1 MLPITSIFIIDPPEK
16 LDPPTDTSLALMRES
31 LRRGHRVGYTTL
43 DGLRLQQDRVWAG
56 IQQVEFPPGRELFQA
71 LPMEELALDQADIV
85 YMRKDPPVDGE
96 YLHASYILDQLPDR
110 VLQVNPARALRN
122 WCEKLIPLQF
132 PGLAPATV
140 VTRSVPQLQSFLQQQ
155 GQIVLKP
162 LDDCSGRGILALRQ
176 GEPGTSERI
185 AEATGN
191 GRSFV
196 LGQRFLPE
204 IRKGD
209 KRVLLL
215 GGEILGW
222 VRRLPAPGEFR
233 SNVNAGG
240 RCVPCELDASDR
252 AICARLKPWLIQQRI
267 HLAGVDIVGSQVLEV
282 NTTSPSCLREMNNL
296 YGWSLERTVLDY
308 AEGELLAL
316 RGKK

>member
-16 LDPPTDTSLALMRES
+16 LDPPTDTSLALMSES

-43 DGLRLQQDRVWAG
+43 DGLRLQQDKVWAD

-85 YMRKDPPVDGE
+85 YMRKDPPVDEE

-204 IRKGD
+204 IREGD

-308 AEGELLAL
+308 AEGVLLAL
-316 RGKK
+316 REKK